1 MSINPENT
9 DIEPISTSEVRRALK
24 SSKNKKAAGPGDIPI
39 ELVKYGP
46 TILLEETVKVMNKCM
61 IDGDDIP
68 EDWNIGYVSS
78 IHKKGSKTQCKNYRG
93 ISVTSSM
100 GRLYGKI
107 LKTRLENTI
116 VDIEE
121 QSGFRSGRSCLD
133 NTFTLKQ
140 VLEKRIARN
149 MDTHLIFI
157 DLEKAYDSVPLD
169 RLFKTLRKR
178 GINENYIRS
187 IYNIYKNTECVVK
200 SGQQVSKK
208 IKITKGLKQGCS
220 MSPTLFKIY
229 VQEALN

>member
-9 DIEPISTSEVRRALK
+9 DIEPISISEVRRALK

-78 IHKKGSKTQCKNYRG
+78 IHKKESKTQCKNYRG

-100 GRLYGKI
+100 ERLYGKI

-116 VDIEE
+116 VNIKE
-121 QSGFRSGRSCLD
+121 QSCFRS
-133 NTFTLKQ
+133 
-140 VLEKRIARN
+140 
-149 MDTHLIFI
+149 
-157 DLEKAYDSVPLD
+157 
-169 RLFKTLRKR
+169 
-178 GINENYIRS
+178 
-187 IYNIYKNTECVVK
+187 
-200 SGQQVSKK
+200 
-208 IKITKGLKQGCS
+208 
-220 MSPTLFKIY
+220 
-229 VQEALN
+229 